1 MSIPLLVFV
10 QFLEPG
16 LRRCTCRNEQ
26 NPLALIKLKV
36 LLLGHKVDLDLS
48 ACLLN
53 ISVLHCGISHCDR
66 IAGIQFVYVRSMKLF
81 GRGRRDICKVCYQNP
96 YPSRL
101 ECSRNFS
108 TESFRVGG
116 QTTSAICG
124 SLVRRAVEC
133 KAVNEG
139 PWPEPITSNTAL
151 IAAVFETAFIIPP
164 VLAAFASFAALIQVT
179 AVYYTIH
186 KIFILTTIPV
196 DLDCT

>member
-16 LRRCTCRNEQ
+16 LGRCTCRNEQ

-48 ACLLN
+48 TCLLN
-53 ISVLHCGISHCDR
+53 ISVLHCGISHYDR

-101 ECSRNFS
+101 KCARNFS

-124 SLVRRAVEC
+124 SLVRRT
-133 KAVNEG
+133 VNTRLSMNG
-139 PWPEPITSNTAL
+139 FGRSHSPATSRL
-151 IAAVFETAFIIPP
+151 SRLSSRPP
-164 VLAAFASFAALIQVT
+164 SLFRLFLLHLHRLQRSFKLRQCAMPST
-179 AVYYTIH
+179 NIH
-186 KIFILTTIPV
+186 FNHHSC
-196 DLDCT
+196 DLGCT